1 MFTVAV
7 PLYGFAS
14 SGTCESNGMKSIHT
28 KAECIAAAVQDGKST
43 TNFKI
48 HQDPWEDQRPTGC
61 SWHDGAKNLEL
72 WESSSGQCEINGYSG
87 CFCNKL
93 PGW

>member
-28 KAECIAAAVQDGKST
+28 KAECIAAAAQDGKST
-43 TNFKI
+43 TKFTIN
-48 HQDPWEDQRPTGC
+48 QDPQGDQRPTGC
-61 SWHDGAKNLEL
+61 SWHETAQNLEL
-72 WESSSGQCEINGYSG
+72 WESSSGHCNVEGYTG

-93 PGW
+93 SG